1 MYLPFIAPIGPGGA
15 AAANLAPVSLD
26 STGAVLLPSLA
37 VAASWANAAAGS
49 PSPAAYVSGG
59 SAAPVVLPWVDY
71 GGGATGGP
79 DAPVGQV
86 SQWQNTAANARNLAA
101 SRFWAVAAG
110 DGEPAWGNALIG
122 GRGGCCG
129 KGGGLLAWAKS
140 HPLAMIGAV
149 VAVFVVAK
157 GAK

>member
-1 MYLPFIAPIGPGGA
+1 MYLNFIAPIGPGGA
-15 AAANLAPVSLD
+15 AAPNLAPVSLD

-37 VAASWANAAAGS
+37 AALAIASVVAGA
-49 PSPAAYVSGG
+49 PSPAAFVSGG
-59 SAAPVVLPWVDY
+59 SAAPVVLPWLDY

-86 SQWQNTAANARNLAA
+86 SQWQNTAANGRNLAA

-122 GRGGCCG
+122 GGGCCGG
-129 KGGGLLAWAKS
+129 KGGGLVAWAKQ
-140 HPLAMIGAV
+140 HPWVMLGAV
-149 VAVFVVAK
+149 AAVFLAAK
-157 GAK
+157 GK

>member
-15 AAANLAPVSLD
+15 AAASLAPVSLD

-37 VAASWANAAAGS
+37 AAASSANAAAGS
-49 PSPAAYVSGG
+49 PSPSAYVSGG

-79 DAPVGQV
+79 DAPVGQS
-86 SQWQNTAANARNLAA
+86 SQWQNTAANGRNLAA

>member
-1 MYLPFIAPIGPGGA
+1 MYLPFGPGGA
-15 AAANLAPVSLD
+15 AAASLAPVSLD

-37 VAASWANAAAGS
+37 VAVFLAAAAAGS

-59 SAAPVVLPWVDY
+59 SAAPVVLPWLDY

-86 SQWQNTAANARNLAA
+86 SQWQNTAANGRNLAA

-122 GRGGCCG
+122 GGGCCGG
-129 KGGGLLAWAKS
+129 KGGGLLAWAKQ
-140 HPLAMIGAV
+140 HPWVMLGAV
-149 VAVFVVAK
+149 AAVFLAAK
-157 GAK
+157 GK

>member
-15 AAANLAPVSLD
+15 AAASLAPVSLD

-37 VAASWANAAAGS
+37 VAASLAAAAAGS

-59 SAAPVVLPWVDY
+59 SAAPVVLPWLDY

-79 DAPVGQV
+79 DAPVGQL
-86 SQWQNTAANARNLAA
+86 SQWQNTAANGRNLAA

-122 GRGGCCG
+122 GGGCCGG
-129 KGGGLLAWAKS
+129 KGGGLVAWAKQ
-140 HPLAMIGAV
+140 HPWVMLGAV
-149 VAVFVVAK
+149 AAGFLAAK
-157 GAK
+157 GK

>member
-1 MYLPFIAPIGPGGA
+1 MYLNFIAPIGPGGA
-15 AAANLAPVSLD
+15 AAPNLAPVSLD

-37 VAASWANAAAGS
+37 AALAIASVVAGA
-49 PSPAAYVSGG
+49 PSPAAFVSGG
-59 SAAPVVLPWVDY
+59 AAAPVVLPWVDY

-79 DAPVGQV
+79 DAPVGQL
-86 SQWQNTAANARNLAA
+86 SQWQNTAANGRNLVA

-129 KGGGLLAWAKS
+129 KGGGLLAWAKG
-140 HPLAMIGAV
+140 HPWAIIGG
-149 VAVFVVAK
+149 VAVALMVTRAK
-157 GAK
+157 